1 MSICP
6 VCNGLREVYLLCTHC
21 GEPMLEAGRLIDFFD
36 DYSPYMEI
44 DLMKL
49 EDGYPDT
56 NSGQKCPHLYRCP
69 ACHNDEVIFIKE

>member
-6 VCNGLREVYLLCTHC
+6 VCNGLSEIHVQCPKC
-21 GEPMLEAGRLIDFFD
+21 GEELADSGRLMDFYD

-49 EDGYPDT
+49 EDGWADT
-56 NSGQKCPHLYRCP
+56 NSGQKCPHLFRCP
-69 ACHNDEVIFIKE
+69 NCGQDDIIFIKE